1 MKSFLSQSI
10 FVFLLLFGIASC
22 NSGKVEALVGGD
34 KVYALVADLSKAT
47 TCEVFRVDDSYPGE
61 SKLTADKD
69 LHGFTILSQVI
80 PMEDASRKALS
91 RILTESKTYFRPL
104 VPPDCSFR
112 PGIAFR
118 FADGS
123 IKVDLLVCFSCGE
136 LRYYLD
142 GKVVGESFFESQ
154 KLRSLVK
161 KLFPNDKKIQ
171 SLKN

>member
-1 MKSFLSQSI
+1 MPWSPISVRQRLVKYF
-10 FVFLLLFGIASC
+10 AS
-22 NSGKVEALVGGD
+22 
-34 KVYALVADLSKAT
+34 T
-47 TCEVFRVDDSYPGE
+47 TPIRAK

-91 RILTESKTYFRPL
+91 RILTESKTYFRPP